1 MSHDMTTN
9 SRLRAGDLLR
19 LGVTGLSTRP
29 LRAVLSA
36 AGIAIGIAAMIA
48 VIGISSSSQAK
59 LNAELNK
66 LGTNLLVV
74 VPGNDPDTDLK
85 VPLPVTAVQTIAR
98 APGVDSASGIG
109 ELNNVHAYRN
119 AHVDPAETNSLTVLA
134 ADTRLLRTLK
144 GTIHRG
150 SWLGGAPD
158 RYPTAVLGQDA
169 ASRLGVTNAGEQ
181 VWIGNQYFTVLGILD
196 PVPLAPGLDSSV
208 LVTNRAAKH
217 YLGYDGH
224 PTQVFERSSDDLVTT
239 VRGLLARA
247 ANPENPQYVGITR
260 PSDALK
266 AQQAANASFTGLL
279 VGLGAVALL
288 VGGIGVANTMVIAVM
303 ERRGEIGLRR
313 SLGATRRHISRQFL
327 VEALLLSCLGGLA
340 GAALGSAVTAGY
352 ATSKGWPTAIPLVAL
367 AGGVA
372 ATAVIGMIAGLYPA
386 LRAARTSPT
395 VALAAP

>member
-1 MSHDMTTN
+1 MTHDMTTH
-9 SRLRAGDLLR
+9 SRLRAGDLMR
-19 LGVTGLSTRP
+19 LGVNGLSTRP

-48 VIGISSSSQAK
+48 VIGISSSSQAE

-74 VPGNDPDTDLK
+74 VPGENPDTNLK
-85 VPLPVTAVQTIAR
+85 VPLPTPAVQTIAR
-98 APGVDSASGIG
+98 APGVDSASGVA
-109 ELNNVHAYRN
+109 ELVDVYTYRN
-119 AHVDPAETNSLTVLA
+119 EHVDPAETNSLTVLA
-134 ADTRLLRTLK
+134 TDTRLLHTLK
-144 GTIHRG
+144 ATLHRG
-150 SWLGGAPD
+150 GWLDRAPD
-158 RYPTAVLGQDA
+158 RYPTAVLGKDA
-169 ASRLGVTNAGEQ
+169 AARLGVTGPGEQ
-181 VWIGNQYFTVLGILD
+181 VWIGDQYFTVLGILD
-196 PVPLAPGLDSSV
+196 PVPLAPDLDTSV
-208 LVTNRAAKH
+208 LVTNKSAQR

-224 PTQVFERSSDDLVTT
+224 PTRIFERSSDALVTT

-266 AQQAANASFTGLL
+266 ARQAANASFTGLL

-313 SLGATRRHISRQFL
+313 SLGAARRHISRQFL
-327 VEALLLSCLGGLA
+327 VEALLLSCLGGLT

-352 ATSKGWPTAIPLVAL
+352 AASQGWPTVIPLLAL
-367 AGGVA
+367 AGGVG
-372 ATAVIGMIAGLYPA
+372 ATALIGMIAGLYPA